1 MLSYQSNAKSLVR
14 MFYCRSHPIL
24 TARFLQT
31 LILVRSS
38 RARGTESLRYINP
51 DKRYALVVL
60 LAVLAGGVTFLFVI
74 EQPPGQEQE
83 FSQHAARGDCSIS
96 PVGSDVIDAALVG
109 LEVCNS
115 YRVVAVLSN
124 DQDHDGNIDSMPDP
138 LAVLLCGL
146 VVLCPSLTLL
156 TSLRSRLLLRLQEPP
171 NLVGSGYYLAL
182 ERPG

>member
-1 MLSYQSNAKSLVR
+1 
-14 MFYCRSHPIL
+14 MFYCGSHPIL

-60 LAVLAGGVTFLFVI
+60 LAVLAGGVTFLFFI

-83 FSQHAARGDCSIS
+83 FSQHAARGYYSIS
-96 PVGSDVIDAALVG
+96 PLGSDVIDAALVG
-109 LEVCNS
+109 LEACNS
-115 YRVVAVLSN
+115 YRVEAVLSN
-124 DQDHDGNIDSMPDP
+124 DQNHDGNTDGMADP
-138 LAVLLCGL
+138 LAVLLLCGL
-146 VVLCPSLTLL
+146 LVPYPSLSLL
-156 TSLRSRLLLRLQEPP
+156 TSLRSRLLLRLREPP
-171 NLVGSGYYLAL
+171 NLVGSDYYPAL